1 MRRRTISCSKK
12 RAATPAAPA
21 KRMCEVYETNYA
33 CIAIVAVLLV
43 AAFYSSWK
51 VQHFAEEIFSDI
63 DTAMEAIR
71 DEDFTTA
78 RKALAHGA
86 DLCDQMRMHINHL
99 LRTEDFTELE
109 ASLRAADGHLEMNA
123 AEEAFGE
130 LRRAQV
136 QVETME
142 WLARRI
148 I

>member
-1 MRRRTISCSKK
+1 MRRI
-12 RAATPAAPA
+12 
-21 KRMCEVYETNYA
+21 YA
-33 CIAIVAVLLV
+33 CIAIVAVLLM

-86 DLCDQMRMHINHL
+86 DLCDQMRMHMNHL

-109 ASLRAADGHLEMNA
+109 ASLRAADRQIKKPYR
-123 AEEAFGE
+123 
-130 LRRAQV
+130 LRNKLSGNRHGFYCV
-136 QVETME
+136 LRLISCGRPSVFSVH
-142 WLARRI
+142 
-148 I
+148 